1 MAPKL
6 FTVDARCSRC
16 CKKESCLVRVEA
28 LTTLSA
34 LTNKLN
40 TDAALAESP
49 GEGIII
55 FSCDDYAVA
64 PA

>member
-1 MAPKL
+1 MPKF

-16 CKKESCLVRVEA
+16 FRKDECLVRIEA
-28 LTTLSA
+28 LNSLSA

-40 TDAALAESP
+40 TDPALANSA

-55 FSCDDYAVA
+55 LACDDYAVA